1 MKIDLTCPAEV
12 WRTALPGAERPAC
25 ELTLYNLSDKLI
37 VSVEVTLTLLDAAG
51 EEIAR
56 VIHRAHDL
64 HGLPEKPFS
73 MLVPVEEETAAPASA
88 VMSVTDNMAEAMEAL
103 VALGYSTVEARNAL
117 SQVKDQSDKP
127 EELIRLALRAMAGM

>member
-12 WRTALPGAERPAC
+12 WRTALPGAERPVC

-73 MLVPVEEETAAPASA
+73 MLVPVEEETAALIYYNRLTPQEDPQIQA
-88 VMSVTDNMAEAMEAL
+88 AL
-103 VALGYSTVEARNAL
+103 ECL
-117 SQVKDQSDKP
+117 K
-127 EELIRLALRAMAGM
+127 